1 MYDVVISGAGPS
13 GSQCAEVLAKAGF
26 NVALLEKDITW
37 RKPCGGG
44 INHRVLDFYP
54 GLRQLKLPKTQG
66 LIMHSADYYELEF
79 KAEERSRGTV
89 IDRLDLDNFMRNQA
103 VDAGAELFD
112 KSLSFDFITKNQ
124 KKVGIKT
131 KSPSGIK
138 EYFGNVLV
146 VADGMS
152 SKLAIKSG
160 LRKKWKIEEIANGKC
175 AILEGKHHL
184 NEEFVYIYFRS
195 YKGYGWIFP
204 IDNKKFNIGV
214 YTFAE
219 DNLNFNLNEIYLEFL
234 RSPNIKKY
242 IPDSNYKIEWSGSYP
257 FPVDGVLEKSLYDDH
272 ILLIGDTGGFVS
284 PISGEGIQHACLTG
298 KISAETAIK
307 AFEAEDYSKNIL
319 KQYKSH
325 PEIKRLIKSL
335 KLKRTLRKFLYANK
349 GEDLNKIFKLSEE
362 DPEFKKQVV
371 DIFMSRKI
379 PSKEFL
385 SKLNS

>member
-13 GSQCAEVLAKAGF
+13 GSQSAEVLAKAGF
-26 NVALLEKDITW
+26 KVALIERDITW

-44 INHRVLDFYP
+44 VNHRVLDFYP
-54 GLRQLKLPKTQG
+54 ALRKLDLPKIQG
-66 LIMHSADYYELEF
+66 MFMHSADYHELEF
-79 KAEERSRGTV
+79 KAKERSRGTV

-112 KSLSFDFITKNQ
+112 KNLSFDFITKNK

-138 EYFGNVLV
+138 EYYGKILV

-152 SKLAIKSG
+152 SKLALRSG
-160 LRKKWKIEEIANGKC
+160 LRKKWKIEQIANGKC
-175 AILEGKHHL
+175 TIMEGKHHL
-184 NEEFVYIYFRS
+184 NEEFIYLYFRS

-204 IDNKKFNIGV
+204 INNKRFNIGV

-234 RSPNIKKY
+234 RSPNIKKL
-242 IPDSNYKIEWSGSYP
+242 IPESNYKIEWSGSYP
-257 FPVDGVLEKSLYDDH
+257 FPVEGVLEKSLYDDH

-284 PISGEGIQHACLTG
+284 PISGEGIQHACLSG
-298 KISAETAIK
+298 NIAAETAIK
-307 AFEAEDYSKNIL
+307 ALEAEDYSKEVL
-319 KQYKSH
+319 KHYKSH
-325 PEIKRLIKSL
+325 PKVKRLIKSL
-335 KLKRTLRKFLYANK
+335 KLKRSMRKFLYANK
-349 GEDLNKIFKLSEE
+349 GEDLNKIFDLAEK
-362 DPEFKKQVV
+362 DPEFKTQVV
-371 DIFMSRKI
+371 DIFMSNSI

-385 SKLNS
+385 SKLKS

>member
-26 NVALLEKDITW
+26 NIALIEKDITW

-54 GLRQLKLPKTQG
+54 GLRQLDLPKIQG
-66 LIMHSADYYELEF
+66 LIMHSADYHELEF
-79 KAEERSRGTV
+79 KAKERSRGTV

-112 KSLSFDFITKNQ
+112 KNLSFDFITKNQ

-138 EYFGNVLV
+138 EYYGKVLV

-160 LRKKWKIEEIANGKC
+160 LRKKWKIGEIANGKC
-175 AILEGKHHL
+175 AIMEGKHYL
-184 NEEFVYIYFRS
+184 NEDFVYLYFRS

-204 IDNKKFNIGV
+204 IDNKRFNIGV
-214 YTFAE
+214 YTYAE

-234 RSPNIKKY
+234 HNPNIKKY
-242 IPDSNYKIEWSGSYP
+242 IPNSNYKIEWSGSYP
-257 FPVDGVLEKSLYDDH
+257 FPVDGVLEKSLYDDQ

-284 PISGEGIQHACLTG
+284 PISGEGIQHACLSG
-298 KISAETAIK
+298 KVAAETVIK
-307 AFEAEDYSKNIL
+307 AQEAEDYSKNVL
-319 KQYKSH
+319 KQYRSH
-325 PEIKRLIKSL
+325 PKIKELIKSL
-335 KLKRTLRKFLYANK
+335 KLKRSLRKFLYANK
-349 GEDLNKIFKLSEE
+349 GEDLNKIFKLTET
-362 DPEFKKQVV
+362 DLEFKNQVV
-371 DIFMSRKI
+371 DLFMSRKI

-385 SKLNS
+385 SKINS

>member
-13 GSQCAEVLAKAGF
+13 GSQNAEVLAKAGF
-26 NVALLEKDITW
+26 KVALIERDSSW

-54 GLRQLKLPKTQG
+54 ALRKLDLPKIQS
-66 LIMHSADYYELEF
+66 LIMHSADYHELEF
-79 KAEERSRGTV
+79 KTKERSQGTV

-112 KSLSFDFITKNQ
+112 KNLSFDFITKNQ

-131 KSPSGIK
+131 KSPTGTK
-138 EYFGNVLV
+138 EYYGKILI

-152 SKLAIKSG
+152 SKLASKSG
-160 LRKKWKIEEIANGKC
+160 LRKKWKIEQIANGKC
-175 AILEGKHHL
+175 AIMEGKHHL
-184 NEEFVYIYFRS
+184 NEEFIYIYFRS

-204 IDNKKFNIGV
+204 IDNKRFNIGV

-234 RSPNIKKY
+234 RSPNIKKF
-242 IPDSNYKIEWSGSYP
+242 IPGSNYKIEWSASYP
-257 FPVDGVLEKSLYDDH
+257 FPVEGVLEKSLYDDN

-284 PISGEGIQHACLTG
+284 PISGEGIQHACLSG
-298 KISAETAIK
+298 KIAAETTIK
-307 AFEAEDYSKNIL
+307 ALEAEDYSKEVL
-319 KQYKSH
+319 KQFKSH
-325 PEIKRLIKSL
+325 PKIKRLIKSL
-335 KLKRTLRKFLYANK
+335 KLKRSMRKFLYANK
-349 GEDLNKIFKLSEE
+349 GEDLNKIFDLTEK
-362 DPEFKKQVV
+362 DPEFKTQVV
-371 DIFMSRKI
+371 DIFMSNSI

-385 SKLNS
+385 SKLK